1 MLKLFPQSPS
11 SSDAQHWALWGL
23 DSRSRLAASD
33 GFQEALELCTTE
45 PILAEVLDQD
55 WGQGPDQKEDRSW
68 WLSDDQSLK
77 VSWIEECSQS
87 GAMLL
92 LQMQTNRSD
101 QRPSISRE
109 ELVSQ
114 LMMLLLP
121 RFLHQLKNHYSVVQN
136 SEEIRQMA
144 MLSADTA
151 MIERCHELGLKGVQ
165 RSAALLESIVSLHG
179 MEFNSIWQTYLSRF
193 QAAKIVLEIDG
204 EVPTGDLWIAALVI
218 SLEFARP
225 QLPPESALKISC
237 DNNRI
242 QICVEGLKS
251 INIPPV
257 QSGFLEE
264 FIKFKTEGV
273 GWVITRREG
282 ESS

>member
-121 RFLHQLKNHYSVVQN
+121 RFLHQLKNHYSVVHN
-136 SEEIRQMA
+136 SEDIRHMA

>member
-87 GAMLL
+87 VAMLL

>member
-1 MLKLFPQSPS
+1 MLKLFPQSPP

-237 DNNRI
+237 DKNRI